1 MTRRQPPDPIDEILA
16 ALETILG
23 DRPSYSHKRLFREY
37 LELFLRWNQVHRMTA
52 LDSPLGIARELFID
66 SLLFLEVVPK
76 NRPLAVVD
84 IGAGAGI
91 PGLPMKLADPG
102 LVLYL
107 VESKRK
113 RVSFL
118 RAACRKLGL
127 ADVVVLE
134 GRAERM
140 VQQDP
145 TLRESFDV
153 AVSRSVARIGRLSSM
168 ALPFLK
174 SGGEVVVSASPQVT
188 ADPAVELI
196 RVHTPGTGTIRNF
209 QVLKK

>member
-16 ALETILG
+16 ALEAILG
-23 DRPSYSHKRLFREY
+23 ARPSYSHKRLFREY

-52 LDSPLGIARELFID
+52 LDSPLAIARELFID

-140 VQQDP
+140 VQQDA

-174 SGGEVVVSASPQVT
+174 SGGAVVVSASPQVT
-188 ADPAVELI
+188 ADPTVELI
-196 RVHTPGTGTIRNF
+196 RVQTPGTGTIRNF